1 MSGKLINDSGKEGL
15 CPKCHHKMS
24 VVSPQNFNCPHCKQH
39 YLEQYI
45 CPTCLQKA
53 QMIKGCG
60 AVNYICPT
68 DGLISSSKVIFH
80 YLPE

>member
-1 MSGKLINDSGKEGL
+1 MPKKVTVDSGKEGV
-15 CPKCHHKMS
+15 CPKCHNKMS
-24 VVSPQNFNCPHCKQH
+24 VLSPQHYDCSSCKTH

-45 CPTCLQKA
+45 CPICQQNL

-60 AVNYICPT
+60 AINYICPT

-80 YLPE
+80 YLSE

>member
-1 MSGKLINDSGKEGL
+1 MQKKIAVNHGQEGI
-15 CPKCHHKMS
+15 CPNCNEKMS
-24 VVSPQNFNCPHCKQH
+24 SVSPQYFSCSKCQQH
-39 YLEQYI
+39 YIEQYI
-45 CPTCLQKA
+45 CPICQQSA

-60 AVNYICPT
+60 SINYICQT

>member
-1 MSGKLINDSGKEGL
+1 MSKPMTVNQGQEGI

-24 VVSPQNFNCPHCKQH
+24 VVSPQYFNCLHCKKH

-45 CPTCLQKA
+45 CPICQQKA

-60 AVNYICPT
+60 SVNYICPT

-80 YLPE
+80 YLSE